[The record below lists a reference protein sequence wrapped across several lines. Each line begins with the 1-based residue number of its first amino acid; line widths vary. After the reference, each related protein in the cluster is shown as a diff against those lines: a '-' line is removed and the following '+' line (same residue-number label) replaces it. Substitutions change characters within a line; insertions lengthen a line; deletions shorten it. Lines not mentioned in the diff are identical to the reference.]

1 MISTDQIE
9 RLLAGGTV
17 VTEDGEK
24 IGKVGQVFVDDRTGE
39 PDWVTVKTG
48 LFGTGESF
56 VPLAEAD
63 VQGDEIRVPFDKD
76 RVKGAPRVDDA
87 GGHLSHEEEDAL
99 YRYYGRDTS
108 DAARGGGERDSERP
122 GPDDRSAHDVGA
134 RGDDPDD
141 GAADEGDVVGRHAA
155 GSADDLAAFPAD
167 PAPTGEQAPTR
178 MRLRRYVV
186 TEYVEE
192 TAPDEET
199 GPDDARRET
208 SGEDGQS

>member
-63 VQGDEIRVPFDKD
+63 VQGDEIRVPFGKD

-122 GPDDRSAHDVGA
+122 GPDD
-134 RGDDPDD
+134 
-141 GAADEGDVVGRHAA
+141 GAADDEGDVVGRHAA
-155 GSADDLAAFPAD
+155 GPADDLAAFPAD

-192 TAPDEET
+192 T

>member
-108 DAARGGGERDSERP
+108 DAARGGGERDSER
-122 GPDDRSAHDVGA
+122 R
-134 RGDDPDD
+134 DPDD
-141 GAADEGDVVGRHAA
+141 GAADEGDVVGKHAA
-155 GSADDLAAFPAD
+155 GPADDLAAFPAD
-167 PAPTGEQAPTR
+167 PALTGEQAPTR

-192 TAPDEET
+192 TAPDGET

-208 SGEDGQS
+208 SGEGGQS